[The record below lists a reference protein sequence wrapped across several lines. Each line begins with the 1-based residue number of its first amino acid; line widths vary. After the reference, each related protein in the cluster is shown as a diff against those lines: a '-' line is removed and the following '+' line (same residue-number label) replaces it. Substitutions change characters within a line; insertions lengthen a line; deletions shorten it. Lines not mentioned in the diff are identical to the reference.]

1 MNRPTKEHIQS
12 IIETVIDP
20 ELGIDIF
27 TLGLIY
33 DILISDQ
40 KCTITMTYTTPLCPH
55 GESMKTEMLQALR
68 QEYPKTNFDVLV
80 TFEPKWQPSD
90 DLRTLLGV

>member
-1 MNRPTKEHIQS
+1 MNKPTKQHIES

-33 DILISDQ
+33 DILIKDS
-40 KCTITMTYTTPLCPH
+40 KCIITMTYTTPLCPH
-55 GESMKTEMLQALR
+55 GEHMKTEMLEALE
-68 QEYPKTNFDVLV
+68 QEYQNINFEIIV
-80 TFEPKWQPSD
+80 TFDPKWQPSD

>member
-1 MNRPTKEHIQS
+1 MNKPTSSQIQS

-33 DILISDQ
+33 DILIVDS

-55 GESMKTEMLQALR
+55 GEQMKTEMLQSLQ
-68 QEYPKTNFDVLV
+68 QEYPDLTYEINV

>member
-1 MNRPTKEHIQS
+1 MSSPSQEHIQS
-12 IIETVIDP
+12 VIETVIDP

-33 DILISDQ
+33 DILIIDQ

-55 GESMKTEMLQALR
+55 GESMKTEMLQALS
-68 QEYPKTNFDVLV
+68 QEYPEMQFDIIV